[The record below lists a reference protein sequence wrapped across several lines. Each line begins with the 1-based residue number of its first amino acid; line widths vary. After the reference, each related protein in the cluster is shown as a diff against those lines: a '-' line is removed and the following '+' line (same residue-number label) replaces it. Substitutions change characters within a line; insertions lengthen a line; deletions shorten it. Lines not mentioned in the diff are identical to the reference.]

1 MLVLNNISFRY
12 SSALPILEELSASL
26 APSDFVLLSGP
37 SGCGKTT
44 LLRLLAKLEVPGSG
58 QISLD
63 GVSYENIPSPR
74 LRRRVGLLQQ
84 TPVMTDTTL
93 REALLLPFR
102 FHAATGAAHPDDERL
117 SGLLSEVGL
126 AELGLGT

>member
-1 MLVLNNISFRY
+1 MRRRCGAIRMLALQNISFRY
-12 SSALPILEELSASL
+12 SSAFPILDGVSASI
-26 APSDFVLLSGP
+26 APSDFVLLFGP

-44 LLRLLAKLEVPGSG
+44 LLRLLAKLEVTGSG

-63 GVSYENIPSPR
+63 GVSYESIPLPR

-93 REALLLPFR
+93 REALLLSFR
-102 FHAATGAAHPDDERL
+102 FHAAAGAAHPDDERL
-117 SGLLSEVGL
+117 S
-126 AELGLGT
+126 